1 MRGLW
6 VVVLSGCVHHAAPP
20 ATGPA
25 GFSVSYPDAHGA
37 HVKQGAHFNAKPEAK
52 CFYDNGREAR
62 WTIDGAHVASG
73 ELPPGMTLEDGVIGG
88 VAKQAGTYHARIELS
103 DVTCAG
109 KPIEGQAVDVD
120 ITVQ

>member
-1 MRGLW
+1 MRRLW
-6 VVVLSGCVHHAAPP
+6 VVVFAGCVHHGTP
-20 ATGPA
+20 ASGESG

-37 HVKQGAHFNAKPEAK
+37 HVKQGARFYAKPEAK

-62 WTIDGAHVASG
+62 WTIGGAHIASG

-88 VAKQAGTYHARIELS
+88 VAKQAGTYHARIELA
-103 DVTCAG
+103 DVTCEG
-109 KPIEGQAVDVD
+109 KPVAAQTVDVD